1 MIKQTQTIRRLLPTN
16 CLSVFDHFV
25 KLELKGLMF
34 SKEKKAIDNHQA
46 FRAILTDLSTPLDYN
61 GPLLFN
67 IFMCDLSLILD
78 KTYFAGYA
86 DDNTPYTMQKKY

>member
-1 MIKQTQTIRRLLPTN
+1 
-16 CLSVFDHFV
+16 
-25 KLELKGLMF
+25 MF

-46 FRAILTDLSTPLDYN
+46 FRAILTDLSTPFDYN

-78 KTYFAGYA
+78 KTYFAGYG
-86 DDNTPYTMQKKY
+86 DDNTPYTMQKNANEIVKSLEEISKLVIEWFKATF

>member
-1 MIKQTQTIRRLLPTN
+1 
-16 CLSVFDHFV
+16 
-25 KLELKGLMF
+25 MF

-46 FRAILTDLSTPLDYN
+46 FRAILADLSTPFDYN

-67 IFMCDLSLILD
+67 IFMRDLSLILD

-86 DDNTPYTMQKKY
+86 DDNTPYTMQKNANEIVKSLEEISKLVIEWFKATF